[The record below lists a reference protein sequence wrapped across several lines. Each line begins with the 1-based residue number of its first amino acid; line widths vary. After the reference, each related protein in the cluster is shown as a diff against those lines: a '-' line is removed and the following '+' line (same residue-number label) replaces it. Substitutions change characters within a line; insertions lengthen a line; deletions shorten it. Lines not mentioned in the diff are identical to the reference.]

1 MNWLIVCC
9 VSDENDKGLALK
21 CSPTKKSKEN
31 LDSPRRC
38 GETPTRSGLRTK
50 LYSMQLTGNLIWW
63 ICYIHACCINN
74 QGGGG
79 LYIKNNNNHYYNTYE
94 WAKNIKIIYRIRGQ
108 SVSTLRWNKK
118 FFFLDC
124 ENIPSSKAKPKVADQ
139 VVSSPIRVKPIKTA
153 PIGN

>member
-94 WAKNIKIIYRIRGQ
+94 WAKNIKIIYRIKVNL
-108 SVSTLRWNKK
+108 SELKDEIKK
-118 FFFLDC
+118 FFLDC
-124 ENIPSSKAKPKVADQ
+124 ENIPSSKTKPKVADQ